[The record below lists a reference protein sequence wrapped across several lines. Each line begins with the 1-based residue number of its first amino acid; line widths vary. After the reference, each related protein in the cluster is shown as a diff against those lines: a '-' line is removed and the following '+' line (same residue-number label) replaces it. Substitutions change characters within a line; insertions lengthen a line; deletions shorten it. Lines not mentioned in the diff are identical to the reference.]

1 MKNKNL
7 LAAPNIYKKFVLIL
21 ISVILTFFSVK
32 TPVDAQSALSIGMA
46 PPSQKLNLQQS
57 QTYTG
62 EIVVWNLSQKTTN
75 YKILVRGFRQI
86 ENQPGTA
93 IILTEEEEA
102 RTLYSASEWVT
113 VSKDEINLVPNK
125 NEKVYYK
132 IQVPEDST
140 KGEYLVMIAFVSE
153 EENKSLG
160 TAAFTTLSSGVP
172 ILIKVGEDFVENAE
186 LLKFETDKNF
196 YETPTVTFLT
206 RIKNLGDT
214 HISPIGEIVLTN
226 VFNQEIAR
234 IPFNENFQSILR
246 GNNGEYSIDWNY
258 GSFITKDKKLV
269 IGPIKASL
277 IVTYRNFQPGFSPL
291 VAETSFWI
299 IPWKYILLI
308 ILTIFTVVILWNLR
322 KNQKNKPQ
330 VLPK

>member
-1 MKNKNL
+1 MKNNNL
-7 LAAPNIYKKFVLIL
+7 LAAPHVYKTITVTLL
-21 ISVILTFFSVK
+21 TVILFLFAAK
-32 TPVDAQSALSIGMA
+32 LPVNAQSALSIGMA
-46 PPSQKLNLQQS
+46 PPSQKLNLKQS
-57 QTYTG
+57 QTYSG
-62 EIVVWNLSQKTTN
+62 EIVVWNLSQKTTR
-75 YKILVRGFRQI
+75 YKIVVKGFRQI

-93 IILTEEEEA
+93 IILTDEEEQ
-102 RTLYSASEWVT
+102 RTLYSASKWVT
-113 VSKDEINLVPNK
+113 VSRDEIDLVPNK
-125 NEKVYYK
+125 NEKIYYK

-140 KGEYLVMIAFVSE
+140 KGEYLAMIAFISE
-153 EENKSLG
+153 EQNKSLG

-172 ILIKVGEDFVENAE
+172 ILIKVGEDFAENAE

-196 YETPTVTFLT
+196 YETPKIEFLT

-226 VFNQEIAR
+226 IFNQEIAR

-246 GNNGEYSIDWNY
+246 GNTGEYNIDWNY
-258 GSFITKDKKLV
+258 GSFITKDKQLV
-269 IGPIKASL
+269 MGPIKASL

-308 ILTIFTVVILWNLR
+308 LLTLATVVVLLNLR
-322 KNQKNKPQ
+322 KKQKDKPQ
-330 VLPK
+330 ALPK